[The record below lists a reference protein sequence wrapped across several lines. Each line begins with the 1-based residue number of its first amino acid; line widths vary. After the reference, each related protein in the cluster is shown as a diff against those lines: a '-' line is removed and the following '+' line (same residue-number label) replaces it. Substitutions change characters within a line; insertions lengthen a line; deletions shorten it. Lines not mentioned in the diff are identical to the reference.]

1 MIVSVNYYADAAKA
15 YRRYETH
22 SSHHNKT
29 LAISALGGFCVTRAH
44 TCSKHSAAAGE
55 GGW

>member
-22 SSHHNKT
+22 STHHNKT